1 MRPDTETDAK
11 PNPAAAASRT
21 GNLLW
26 NKASMSAKP
35 SIMFSSSFST
45 LRDRIVDAEIPK
57 NKLTTVKKLGEGA
70 FAVVDKAIY
79 RTDDGFERQVAVKR
93 LKPDV
98 SPSPNPSP

>member
-1 MRPDTETDAK
+1 M
-11 PNPAAAASRT
+11 
-21 GNLLW
+21 
-26 NKASMSAKP
+26 
-35 SIMFSSSFST
+35 
-45 LRDRIVDAEIPK
+45 DAEIPK

-98 SPSPNPSP
+98 SRTFDPHPNPQFLRFSNLSSILKIL